1 MRPVYVCYP
10 NYALPNLDFLQSEK
24 EVNLD
29 KGEILLA
36 PQRFRPATAPAA
48 PVKKPR
54 PFSCNDV
61 EALRRKGGFAHV
73 RDWPS
78 LTFLLPREYQQ
89 VLTEIPETPRPLF
102 TVSKSSKGCHC
113 TSLGSSS
120 SGYRGSSDMLLTES
134 HQTPPPPPPP
144 PQDPLM
150 FVYRYDSAS
159 SDGSTFSTV
168 RAAPPAPPPRGIL
181 RKDSNNLKRQSDKRQ
196 LGNLN

>member
-1 MRPVYVCYP
+1 MDVG
-10 NYALPNLDFLQSEK
+10 
-24 EVNLD
+24 LD

-48 PVKKPR
+48 PMATAKKPR
-54 PFSCNDV
+54 PFSCNEV

-144 PQDPLM
+144 PPQDPLM

-181 RKDSNNLKRQSDKRQ
+181 RKDSNSLKRQSDKRQ
-196 LGNLN
+196 LGKIFKLVKFL